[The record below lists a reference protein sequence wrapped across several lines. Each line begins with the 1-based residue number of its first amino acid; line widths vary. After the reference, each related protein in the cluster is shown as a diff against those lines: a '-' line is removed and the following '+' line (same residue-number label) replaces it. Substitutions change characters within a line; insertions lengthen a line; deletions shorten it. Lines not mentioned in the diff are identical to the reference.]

1 MPAQKKGLGKG
12 LDVLFQSYE
21 ATYPAEPEEEYT
33 APTDQ
38 RFEESAVLRIDIND
52 IDPNREQ
59 PRSRFD
65 EEKIQSLADS
75 IKQHGLVQPIL
86 LKPLPGERYM
96 LVAGERRW
104 RAARLAGLTR
114 IPAIVKRFSDQ
125 EVLEIALVE
134 NLQRENL
141 NPMEEAEGIR
151 QLMERFG
158 LTQEKVAERLGKS
171 RPAVANSL
179 RLLTLPEEIQ
189 TMVREGGLSAGH
201 ARALMAIED
210 AAVQR
215 EAAMRIS
222 AKGLSV
228 REAEAMAKKPA
239 KTRAPKPDEPKSLY
253 LMDLED
259 QLCERLGTR
268 VYIQPGDRKGTI
280 QIEYYSDQDLQRILD
295 IIQ

>member
-1 MPAQKKGLGKG
+1 MAAQKKGLGKG

-21 ATYPAEPEEEYT
+21 SSYPAEAEEV
-33 APTDQ
+33 APKDQ
-38 RFEESAVLRIDIND
+38 RFEESAVLRIDINA
-52 IDPNREQ
+52 IDPNKEQ
-59 PRSRFD
+59 PRTLFD
-65 EEKIQSLADS
+65 EEKIQSLAES
-75 IKQHGLVQPIL
+75 IRQHGLVQPIL
-86 LKPLPGERYM
+86 VNPHGAERYL

-104 RAARLAGLTR
+104 RAARIAGLTR

-141 NPMEEAEGIR
+141 NSMEEAEGIR

-171 RPAVANSL
+171 RPAVANAL
-179 RLLTLPEEIQ
+179 RLLTLPEDIQ
-189 TMVREGGLSAGH
+189 EMVREGQLSPGH
-201 ARALMAIED
+201 ARAILAIQDPEAQR
-210 AAVQR
+210 AA
-215 EAAMRIS
+215 AHRIA

-228 REAEAMAKKPA
+228 REAEAMAKRPA
-239 KTRAPKPDEPKSLY
+239 KSKSPKEEIQKSPY
-253 LMDLED
+253 LVDLED

-268 VYIQPGDRKGTI
+268 VNIQHGDKKGVI
-280 QIEYYSDQDLQRILD
+280 QIEYYTDQDLERILD

>member
-1 MPAQKKGLGKG
+1 MAAQKKGLGKG
-12 LDVLFQSYE
+12 LDVLFQSYDT
-21 ATYPAEPEEEYT
+21 AFPAEEPAAE
-33 APTDQ
+33 DK
-38 RFEESAVLRIDIND
+38 RFDDSAVMRIDINA
-52 IDPNREQ
+52 IDPNKDQ
-59 PRSRFD
+59 PRSHFD
-65 EEKIQSLADS
+65 EERIQSLAES
-75 IKQHGLVQPIL
+75 IRQHGLVQPIL
-86 LKPLPGERYM
+86 LKPHGADRYL

-114 IPAIVKRFSDQ
+114 IPAIVKRFTEQ

-151 QLMERFG
+151 QLMDKFG

-171 RPAVANSL
+171 RPAVANAL
-179 RLLTLPEEIQ
+179 RLLSLPDEIQ
-189 TMVREGGLSAGH
+189 EMVREGQLSQGH
-201 ARALMAIED
+201 ARAILAIGD
-210 AAVQR
+210 ADTQI
-215 EAAMRIS
+215 EAARRIV

-228 REAEAMAKKPA
+228 RDAEAMSKKPA
-239 KTRAPKPDEPKSLY
+239 KTREPRKEPPKSPFIA
-253 LMDLED
+253 DLEE

-268 VYIQPGDRKGTI
+268 VHILPGGNKSMI

>member
-1 MPAQKKGLGKG
+1 MAAQKKGLGKG

-21 ATYPAEPEEEYT
+21 SSYPAETESAP

-38 RFEESAVLRIDIND
+38 RFDESAVMRIDINT
-52 IDPNREQ
+52 IDPNRDQ

-65 EEKIQSLADS
+65 EEKIQSLAES
-75 IKQHGLVQPIL
+75 IRQHGLVQPIL
-86 LKPLPGERYM
+86 LKPHGGERYL

-114 IPAIVKRFSDQ
+114 IPAIVKGFSDQ

-151 QLMERFG
+151 QLMDRFG

-171 RPAVANSL
+171 RPAVANAL
-179 RLLTLPEEIQ
+179 RLLALPEDIQ
-189 TMVREGGLSAGH
+189 TMVREGQLSPGH
-201 ARALMAIED
+201 ARAILSIED
-210 AAVQR
+210 PEAQRLAAQR
-215 EAAMRIS
+215 IAS
-222 AKGLSV
+222 KGLSV
-228 REAEAMAKKPA
+228 REAEAMAKKPS
-239 KTRAPKPDEPKSLY
+239 KEKPPKEETPKSPY
-253 LMDLED
+253 VIDLED
-259 QLCERLGTR
+259 QLCERLGTK
-268 VYIQPGDRKGTI
+268 VYVQPGEKKSVI

>member
-1 MPAQKKGLGKG
+1 MAAQKKGLGKG

-21 ATYPAEPEEEYT
+21 TTYPAEAEEA
-33 APTDQ
+33 APRDQ
-38 RFEESAVLRIDIND
+38 RFDESAVLRIDINS
-52 IDPNREQ
+52 IDPNKEQ
-59 PRSRFD
+59 PRIRFD
-65 EEKIQSLADS
+65 EEKIQSLAES
-75 IKQHGLVQPIL
+75 IRQHGLVQPIL
-86 LKPLPGERYM
+86 LKPHGGERYL

-104 RAARLAGLTR
+104 RAARMAGLTR

-171 RPAVANSL
+171 RPAVANAL
-179 RLLTLPEEIQ
+179 RLLALPEDIQ
-189 TMVREGGLSAGH
+189 GMVREGQLSPGH
-201 ARALMAIED
+201 ARAIMAIQDPEAQR
-210 AAVQR
+210 AAAQR
-215 EAAMRIS
+215 IA

-228 REAEAMAKKPA
+228 REAEAMTKRPPKAKSPKEE
-239 KTRAPKPDEPKSLY
+239 APRSPY
-253 LMDLED
+253 LVDLEE

-268 VYIQPGDRKGTI
+268 VNIQNGDKKGVI
-280 QIEYYSDQDLQRILD
+280 QIEYYSDQDLERILD

>member
-1 MPAQKKGLGKG
+1 MAAQKKGLGKG

-21 ATYPAEPEEEYT
+21 SSYPAEAEEA
-33 APTDQ
+33 APKDQ
-38 RFEESAVLRIDIND
+38 RFEESAVLRIDINA
-52 IDPNREQ
+52 IDPNKEQ
-59 PRSRFD
+59 PRTLFD
-65 EEKIQSLADS
+65 EEKIQSLAES
-75 IKQHGLVQPIL
+75 IRQHGLVQPIL
-86 LKPLPGERYM
+86 VNPHGAERYL

-104 RAARLAGLTR
+104 RAARIAGLTR

-141 NPMEEAEGIR
+141 NSMEEAEGIR

-171 RPAVANSL
+171 RPAVANAL
-179 RLLTLPEEIQ
+179 RLLTLPEDIQ
-189 TMVREGGLSAGH
+189 EMVREGQLSPGH
-201 ARALMAIED
+201 ARAILAIQDPEAQR
-210 AAVQR
+210 AAAQR
-215 EAAMRIS
+215 IA

-228 REAEAMAKKPA
+228 REAEAMAKRPA
-239 KTRAPKPDEPKSLY
+239 KSKNPKEEIQKSPY
-253 LMDLED
+253 LVDLED

-268 VYIQPGDRKGTI
+268 VNIQHGDKKGVI
-280 QIEYYSDQDLQRILD
+280 QIEYYTDQDLERILD

>member
-1 MPAQKKGLGKG
+1 MAAQKKGLGKG
-12 LDVLFQSYE
+12 LDVLFQNYDT
-21 ATYPAEPEEEYT
+21 AFPAEET
-33 APTDQ
+33 AAEDK
-38 RFEESAVLRIDIND
+38 RFDDSAVMRIDINA
-52 IDPNREQ
+52 IDPNKDQ
-59 PRSRFD
+59 PRSHFD
-65 EEKIQSLADS
+65 EERIQSLAES
-75 IKQHGLVQPIL
+75 IRQHGLVQPIL
-86 LKPLPGERYM
+86 LKPHGADRYL

-114 IPAIVKRFSDQ
+114 IPAIVKRFTEQ

-151 QLMERFG
+151 QLMDKFG

-171 RPAVANSL
+171 RPAVANAL
-179 RLLTLPEEIQ
+179 RLLSLPDEIQ
-189 TMVREGGLSAGH
+189 EMVREGQLSQGH
-201 ARALMAIED
+201 ARAILAIGD
-210 AAVQR
+210 ANTQI
-215 EAAMRIS
+215 EAARRIV

-228 REAEAMAKKPA
+228 RDAEAMSKKPA
-239 KTRAPKPDEPKSLY
+239 KAREPREEPPKSPFIA
-253 LMDLED
+253 DLEE

-268 VYIQPGDRKGTI
+268 VHILPGDNKSMI

>member
-1 MPAQKKGLGKG
+1 MAAQKKGLGKG

-21 ATYPAEPEEEYT
+21 ASYPAEAEET
-33 APTDQ
+33 VPKDQ
-38 RFEESAVLRIDIND
+38 RFDESAVLRIDINA
-52 IDPNREQ
+52 IDPNKEQ
-59 PRSRFD
+59 PRTRFD
-65 EEKIQSLADS
+65 EEKIQRLAES
-75 IKQHGLVQPIL
+75 IRQHGLVQPIL
-86 LKPLPGERYM
+86 VNPHGAERYL

-104 RAARLAGLTR
+104 RAARIAGLTR

-171 RPAVANSL
+171 RPAVANAL
-179 RLLTLPEEIQ
+179 RLMTLPEDIQ
-189 TMVREGGLSAGH
+189 EMVREGKLSPGH
-201 ARALMAIED
+201 ARAIMAIQDPEAQR
-210 AAVQR
+210 AAAQR
-215 EAAMRIS
+215 IA

-228 REAEAMAKKPA
+228 REAEAMTKKPL
-239 KTRAPKPDEPKSLY
+239 KKKESRDEEPKSPY
-253 LMDLED
+253 LVDLED

-268 VYIQPGDRKGTI
+268 VNIQHGDKKGVI
-280 QIEYYSDQDLQRILD
+280 QIEYYTDQDLERILD
-295 IIQ
+295 IIP

>member
-12 LDVLFQSYE
+12 LDVLFQSYD
-21 ATYPAEPEEEYT
+21 TSYPADSAEPER
-33 APTDQ
+33 TDQ
-38 RFEESAVLRIDIND
+38 RFDESAVMRIDIND
-52 IDPNREQ
+52 IDPNRSQ

-65 EEKIQSLADS
+65 EEKIQGLADS
-75 IKQHGLVQPIL
+75 IRQHGLVQPIL
-86 LKPLPGERYM
+86 LKPLEGDRYM

-114 IPAIVKRFSDQ
+114 IPSIVKRFSDQ
-125 EVLEIALVE
+125 EMLEIALVE

-158 LTQEKVAERLGKS
+158 LTQERVGERLGKS

-179 RLLTLPEEIQ
+179 RLLSLPEEIQ
-189 TMVREGGLSAGH
+189 FMVREGELSAGH
-201 ARALMAIED
+201 ARAVMAIEE
-210 AAVQR
+210 AGAQM
-215 EAAMRIS
+215 EAARRIA

-228 REAEAMAKKPA
+228 REAEAMTKKPTKE
-239 KTRAPKPDEPKSLY
+239 KTPKAEEPKSLY
-253 LMDLED
+253 IMDLED

-268 VYIQPGDRKGTI
+268 VHIQPGDKKGII